1 MFTPLRSLLARL
13 IASGDLTL
21 VDARGQRHHFG
32 DGNGPPVRARIIDR
46 ATERALALN
55 PDLAG
60 PEAYTDGRL
69 VMEEGS
75 LYDLVALVIS
85 NAARTPLPNWTGPV
99 ARLRRAL
106 RHIRQFNPVRRSQ
119 RNVRHHYDIDPR
131 IFDLFLDREA
141 QYSCGYF
148 TPGSEGLDAA
158 QCAKQ
163 RHIAAKLR
171 LAPGHRVLDIG
182 SGWGG
187 LALFMARETGTDV
200 TGITLSRE
208 QLARAESRARA
219 EGLERLVRFKL
230 EDFREVEGQFDR
242 IVSVGMFEH
251 VGVDH
256 YRTFFTRLAR
266 LLADD
271 GVALVHTI
279 GRADEPAATNRF
291 IQRYIFPGGAL
302 PAMSEIARA
311 IEPSG
316 LIVTDIEVLRLHYAE
331 TLRLWRQRFLA
342 RRDEAVAIS
351 GERFARMWEAYLAG
365 SEAAFRYQSLVVFQV
380 QLAKRVET
388 LPITRDYM
396 WRDERR
402 LAATGRYEVEVTRT
416 PHVREAS
423 SRRRRLRD

>member
-1 MFTPLRSLLARL
+1 MLARV
-13 IASGDLTL
+13 IAIGDLTI
-21 VDARGQRHHFG
+21 VDARGRLHHFG
-32 DGNGPPVRARIIDR
+32 DGSGGPVRARILDR

-55 PDLAG
+55 PDLSG
-60 PEAYTDGRL
+60 PEAYVDGRL

-75 LYDLVALVIS
+75 LYDLIALVMS
-85 NAARTPLPNWTGPV
+85 NAARTPLPTWTGPI
-99 ARLRRAL
+99 ARFRRIL
-106 RHIRQFNPVRRSQ
+106 RHVQQFNPVRRSGH
-119 RNVRHHYDIDPR
+119 NARHHYDIDPR
-131 IFDLFLDREA
+131 IFDLFLDRDA
-141 QYSCGYF
+141 QYSCAYF
-148 TPGSEGLDAA
+148 TPGLDGLDAA
-158 QCAKQ
+158 QRAKQ
-163 RHIAAKLR
+163 LHIAAKLR

-187 LALFMARETGTDV
+187 LALFMARETGTAV

-208 QLARAESRARA
+208 QLARAEARARA
-219 EGLERLVRFKL
+219 EGLEQLVRFRLK
-230 EDFREVEGQFDR
+230 DFREVEGQFDR

-256 YRTFFTRLAR
+256 YRTFFTCLAR

-291 IQRYIFPGGAL
+291 IQRHIFPGGAL
-302 PAMSEIARA
+302 PAMSEIVRA

-316 LIVTDIEVLRLHYAE
+316 LVVTDIEVLRLHYAE
-331 TLRLWRQRFLA
+331 TLRLWRERFLG

-365 SEAAFRYQSLVVFQV
+365 SEAAFRYQNLVVFQV
-380 QLAKRVET
+380 QLTKSVET

-396 WRDERR
+396 WREERR
-402 LAATGRYEVEVTRT
+402 LAAAGRLGAEVARA
-416 PHVREAS
+416 PHVREAAA
-423 SRRRRLRD
+423 RRRRS